1 MRLLQFLSTHQIAHR
16 PATFRVLENGSKE
29 LLETDPE
36 SPYVLHDT
44 SNVWVI
50 DVDDP
55 EALGN
60 THVKELM
67 RLCPWYSSVAKGL
80 PHILF
85 RSSTLMSVP
94 KCPFQGDHRIDL
106 LCGRCAFGHRDA
118 EIHNWESLPVLDG
131 VALCQNKLMYSLRE
145 WVSQNKRTL

>member
-1 MRLLQFLSTHQIAHR
+1 MRLLQFLFQHQIAHR

-36 SPYVLHDT
+36 TPYVLHDT

-50 DVDDP
+50 DVDF
-55 EALGN
+55 EGFRS
-60 THVKELM
+60 ELLD
-67 RLCPWYSSVAKGL
+67 LCPWYASVAKGL
-80 PHILF
+80 PHIMF
-85 RSSTLMSVP
+85 RSSTSHNVP
-94 KCPFQGDHRIDL
+94 TTPFQGDHRIDL
-106 LCGRCAFGHRDA
+106 LCGRWAFGHRDA

-145 WVSQNKRTL
+145 WVSQNKITL

>member
-1 MRLLQFLSTHQIAHR
+1 MLLHQYLDSNQIAHR

-36 SPYVLHDT
+36 TPYVLHDT

-50 DVDDP
+50 DVDFV
-55 EALGN
+55 GFRS
-60 THVKELM
+60 ELLD
-67 RLCPWYSSVAKGL
+67 LCPWYASVAKGL
-80 PHILF
+80 PHIMF

-94 KCPFQGDHRIDL
+94 TCPFQGDYRIDL
-106 LCGRCAFGHRDA
+106 LCGRWAFGHRDA

-131 VALCQNKLMYSLRE
+131 VALSQNKLMYSLRE
-145 WVSQNKRTL
+145 WVSQNKTTL